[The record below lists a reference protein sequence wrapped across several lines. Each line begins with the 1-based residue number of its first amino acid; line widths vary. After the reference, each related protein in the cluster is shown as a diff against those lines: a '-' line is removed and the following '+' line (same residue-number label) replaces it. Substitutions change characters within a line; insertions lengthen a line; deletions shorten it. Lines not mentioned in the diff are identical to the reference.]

1 MSLEEQKALES
12 EYVMGTFARKPIC
25 LVEGKG
31 MKVVDDQGR
40 ELLDFIAGIGV
51 CSLGHCHPAVVQAV
65 ADQASKLIHVSNYY
79 YIEKR
84 GQVARMLSDLLN
96 WGLEEGER
104 FTWQSFFS
112 NSGAESNECAMKLAR
127 LYARRFGNGGTDIVT
142 LERSFHGRTMETLAA
157 TAQPAKQEA
166 FQPVPGGFLHTPIND
181 LPALKAL
188 FDDPAN
194 KICAVMVEPIQG
206 ESGVHPCTAE
216 FLQGVQRLCREHG
229 ALVIADEV
237 QTGIYRTGKT
247 FGFQNFGIVPDIV
260 SMAKGIASGFPT
272 GACAAKK
279 EVACAFEAGDHGTTG
294 FIGVRYLLEVLAD
307 WGHAD
312 AAMRIVQNPTAPSW
326 RAMLDT
332 GATAI
337 TESWNGTADP
347 DKSLSMAHFS
357 LGSVAGWFFEY
368 LGGIRVNE
376 SDPGMRRV
384 VLRPVMRPEIGRFG
398 VRYRGAFGEI
408 RTEWKFVDGQ
418 PVFTYRVPGGVTAE
432 IIVPAGTCIRAENEV

>member
-51 CSLGHCHPAVVQAV
+51 CSLGHCYPAVVQAV

-127 LYARRFGNGGTDIVT
+127 LYARRFGNGGTDIIT

-237 QTGIYRTGKT
+237 QTGIYRTGKP
-247 FGFQNFGIVPDIV
+247 FGFQNFEIVPDIV

-279 EVACAFEAGDHGTTG
+279 EVACAFEAGDHGTTFGGSNLAVAAAYATLSTLGEPGTLERIDAVGAYLRDRLRAIPGVENVRG
-294 FIGVRYLLEVLAD
+294 FGLMVGCDVPQADANKVVLDALAD
-307 WGHAD
+307 GFLLNATGPHTLRFLPPLICTEAEASALAD
-312 AAMRIVQNPTAPSW
+312 YLEGV
-326 RAMLDT
+326 L
-332 GATAI
+332 GA
-337 TESWNGTADP
+337 
-347 DKSLSMAHFS
+347 
-357 LGSVAGWFFEY
+357 
-368 LGGIRVNE
+368 
-376 SDPGMRRV
+376 
-384 VLRPVMRPEIGRFG
+384 
-398 VRYRGAFGEI
+398 
-408 RTEWKFVDGQ
+408 
-418 PVFTYRVPGGVTAE
+418 
-432 IIVPAGTCIRAENEV
+432 